1 MKILVTGASGFIGAH
16 LSKFCLDKGN
26 EVHLCDNNSRGDKD
40 EFIDKI
46 LKNKKAKFIK
56 ADLTKKNG
64 VDLLDD
70 NYDIV
75 FHLAAINGTENF
87 YKIPYTVMEVAIKST
102 FLLLEKFKNKNT
114 KFVFSSSS
122 EVYAGSIKN
131 NSELIPTRENVA
143 CTIDDVSNER
153 FSYGGSKLAC
163 EIMINSFAKQYGLD
177 YQIIRYHNI
186 YGPRMGTKH
195 VVPQFID
202 RARVKPKE
210 FEIFG
215 SEQTRAFC
223 YVDDAVRA
231 TYDLSLAKSNG
242 IFHIGNDEEEIKIFE
257 LAKSVNLCYNNDVAF
272 IIKSAPHGSVQRRC
286 PDLTKLKSVINYK
299 PLVNL
304 EEGIKKTVVWY
315 DSWFANKNSN
325 KELL

>member
-16 LSKFCLDKGN
+16 LAKLCADENN
-26 EVHLCDNNSRGDKD
+26 EVHLCDNNSRGEKD

-46 LKNKKAKFIK
+46 LNNKNTKFIK
-56 ADLTKKNG
+56 ADLTTKEE

-70 NYDIV
+70 HYDVV

-102 FLLLEKFKNKNT
+102 FLLLEKFRNKDV

-131 NSELIPTRENVA
+131 DSSLIPTSESVP
-143 CTIDDVSNER
+143 CTIDDVGNER

-163 EIMINSFAKQYGLD
+163 EIMINSFAKQFGLD

-195 VVPQFID
+195 VVPQFIK
-202 RARVKPKE
+202 RARKLSKE
-210 FEIFG
+210 FDIYG

-223 YVDDAVRA
+223 YIDDAVRA
-231 TYDLSLAKSNG
+231 TYDLSLTKSQG

-257 LAKSVNLCYNNDVAF
+257 LAKLINLWYNKDINF
-272 IIKSAPHGSVQRRC
+272 NLHSAPEGCVERRC
-286 PDLTKLKSVINYK
+286 PNLSKLKNTIDYK
-299 PLVNL
+299 PKVNL
-304 EEGIKKTVVWY
+304 KTGIEKTVKWY
-315 DSWFANKNSN
+315 DSWFSENILN